1 MEAAKSS
8 LGVAGCGGLLRDY
21 NGVWIGGFAKH
32 LGVCSTYVAEL
43 WGVLEGLNMARTFG
57 Q

>member
-8 LGVAGCGGLLRDY
+8 LGVVGCGGLLRDY